1 MASNRL
7 NLSQQPAFFARAL
20 LWSALGLAAVATQ
33 VRAEPPYP
41 LEQPAAQGARSL
53 TRAEVEADLIVWQQS
68 GADRFM
74 HDGRGQDDPAYE
86 AAYARYLS
94 LRNGPTYQAVL
105 AKLTGAANEATSASA
120 NRVAPGV
127 KAGGQSALEHAGVSV
142 GTSLR

>member
-7 NLSQQPAFFARAL
+7 NLSHQPAFLTRAL

-33 VRAEPPYP
+33 ARAEPPCP
-41 LEQPAAQGARSL
+41 LDPPAAQGARSL
-53 TRAEVEADLIVWQQS
+53 TRAEVEADLIVWQQA

-94 LRNGPTYQAVL
+94 LRHGPAYQAVL
-105 AKLTGAANEATSASA
+105 AQLTGTAETTSASA
-120 NRVAPGV
+120 NRVAPSV

-142 GTSLR
+142 GTRLR